1 LEFYDSENYFSEI
14 ETHTRSQ
21 SCTGLQSASVC
32 TSAPTWTITLS

>member
-1 LEFYDSENYFSEI
+1 LELYDPANYFSAI
-14 ETHTRSQ
+14 DTHTRSQ